1 MDFFSSNLLI
11 FPVLVPLIA
20 SFLCA
25 SLNKSNIAWRLGMIA
40 TLVSLITSVLLLIP
54 LRHKLNLTYNFG
66 GFLAPI
72 GIEYKIDNL
81 NILILILCSFM
92 AAVCHLYMAKNPISS
107 DDKIPLATSLFLL
120 CVAGLNGMVLSNDIF
135 NIYVFL
141 EISSISSYV
150 LASMGEDKKSLLAG
164 INYLILG
171 TIAATFILLGI
182 GLIYIKTG
190 TLNISDLAIRISPLL
205 SQVTIKAAAVF
216 LLIGLLLKIAIIP
229 VHSWLINVYS
239 HSPLAITSFF
249 VGASSKVNLYL
260 IIKIVITIFGLT
272 TLNYSPLIY
281 LASFTIIIA
290 SIAAI
295 TQEDKIK
302 TLSFSSIGQM
312 GYLLALIFM
321 WSKTSII
328 AFVLLAINHSISK
341 TALFM
346 LLGNDKYA
354 NYKPF
359 EMALIINLASLI
371 GLPISFGFI
380 GKWYLFTALLEGRNL
395 WLILVIIIA
404 TICCGFYSLRLWGE
418 FKKNSQELLPP
429 DRAGSAAIWLLT
441 ITNVILALAAGY
453 LIDYA
458 SNISTPLEA

>member
-1 MDFFSSNLLI
+1 
-11 FPVLVPLIA
+11 
-20 SFLCA
+20 
-25 SLNKSNIAWRLGMIA
+25 
-40 TLVSLITSVLLLIP
+40 
-54 LRHKLNLTYNFG
+54 
-66 GFLAPI
+66 
-72 GIEYKIDNL
+72 
-81 NILILILCSFM
+81 
-92 AAVCHLYMAKNPISS
+92 
-107 DDKIPLATSLFLL
+107 
-120 CVAGLNGMVLSNDIF
+120 MVLSNDIF